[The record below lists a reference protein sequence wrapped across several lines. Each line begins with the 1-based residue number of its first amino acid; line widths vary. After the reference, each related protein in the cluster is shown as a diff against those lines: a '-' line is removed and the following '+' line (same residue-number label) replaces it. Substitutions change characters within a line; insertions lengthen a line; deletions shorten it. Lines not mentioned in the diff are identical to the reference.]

1 MDLNRS
7 NLPNPQHIP
16 GRIPLSGLSMTS
28 FDQDPA
34 GGEPVQNGPI
44 LVVPPPRPRP
54 SRLEIWRNRIFLLEV
69 LFVCCF
75 VGIIL
80 IIAPWTPYWT
90 DNSLL
95 MGFPRLKEFLMYDF
109 VRGLIS
115 GLGLTDIW
123 LGVSEVVRYREHAG

>member
-1 MDLNRS
+1 MS
-7 NLPNPQHIP
+7 
-16 GRIPLSGLSMTS
+16 S

-44 LVVPPPRPRP
+44 LLVPPPRRKL
-54 SRLEIWRNRIFLLEV
+54 SKLEIWRNRIFLLEV

-75 VGIIL
+75 IGIIL
-80 IIAPWTPYWT
+80 IIAPWTGYWT
-90 DNSLL
+90 NNSLL
-95 MGFPRLKEFLMYDF
+95 TGFPRLKEFLMYDF

-123 LGVSEVVRYREHAG
+123 LGVSEVVRYREPAG

>member
-1 MDLNRS
+1 MDLNRTH
-7 NLPNPQHIP
+7 LPNPQHIP

-28 FDQDPA
+28 FDQDEASGRPA
-34 GGEPVQNGPI
+34 HNGPI
-44 LVVPPPRPRP
+44 LVAPPRRKL

-75 VGIIL
+75 IGIIL

-95 MGFPRLKEFLMYDF
+95 TGFPRLKEFLMYDF